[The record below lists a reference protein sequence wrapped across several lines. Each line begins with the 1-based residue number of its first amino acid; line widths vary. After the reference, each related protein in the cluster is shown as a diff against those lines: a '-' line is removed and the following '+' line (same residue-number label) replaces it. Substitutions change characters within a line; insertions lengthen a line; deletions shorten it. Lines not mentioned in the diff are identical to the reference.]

1 MPVDATKSKE
11 EIEPTTKIDTFMLA
25 SSESPEKLAATAVS
39 TSNYSVENTQNTGNN
54 EMAKQR
60 ILAIDN

>member
-1 MPVDATKSKE
+1 
-11 EIEPTTKIDTFMLA
+11 MLA